1 MSAAASHDWNRTVA
15 WIRGSSTRAGR
26 KQTGFCSLE
35 GYRLFERALHAGV
48 PLPYA
53 VTNEAFLASKNPREK
68 ALFDLLQESGCQL
81 QAIPEEVLQS
91 LIEGRGLGPVVGLA
105 RLPEAPSLKDLCAP
119 ETGVPPIFLGLVGVD
134 DPGNIGALL
143 RTAHASGARG
153 VLAVG
158 AGDAFHPKSVRTSM
172 GSVFRVPFLT
182 WDSLAELTSE
192 LKSLGIRSAGAV
204 LQDGVSLAGFE
215 FGATPWAM
223 FLGSESFGLS
233 SEDRQLF
240 DAGVTIPMAGPLDSF
255 SVNAAASVLL
265 WELRRKHHFP
275 TTP

>member
-1 MSAAASHDWNRTVA
+1 M
-15 WIRGSSTRAGR
+15 
-26 KQTGFCSLE
+26 
-35 GYRLFERALHAGV
+35 FERALHAGV

-53 VTNEAFLASKNPREK
+53 VASEAFFRSEIPRER
-68 ALFDLLQESGCQL
+68 ALLKLLQESGCQL
-81 QAIPEEVLQS
+81 QAIPEDVLQS

-105 RLPEAPSLKDLCAP
+105 RLPEAPDLKDLCAP
-119 ETGVPPIFLGLVGVD
+119 QAGVPPIFLGLVGVD

-143 RTAHASGARG
+143 RTAHASGARA

-182 WDSLAELTSE
+182 WSSLAKLVAELND
-192 LKSLGIRSAGAV
+192 LGIRSAGAV
-204 LQDGVSLAGFE
+204 LQEGVSLAGFE
-215 FGATPWAM
+215 FGSVPWAM

-233 SEDRQLF
+233 SEDRRLF

-265 WELRRKHHFP
+265 WELRRKHHLP
-275 TTP
+275 ARP